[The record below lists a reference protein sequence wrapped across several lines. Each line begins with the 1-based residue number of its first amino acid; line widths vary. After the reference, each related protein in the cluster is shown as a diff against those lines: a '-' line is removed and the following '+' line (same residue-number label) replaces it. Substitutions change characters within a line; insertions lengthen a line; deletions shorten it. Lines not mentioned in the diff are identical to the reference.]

1 MEFCVEIVNH
11 IEIDINKFIYHFK
24 NEIPAVSGIDRINE
38 YDDSKFDNTA
48 KKVVTLLK
56 DIKEE
61 LQAALQEG
69 LQHEEE
75 NRIHLQECLRNIGKV
90 EENLINLF
98 RTMILKLLEYKR
110 KNSLIGFVTKSNN
123 VPNPFDN
130 GSKIKANQKDIC
142 SESRKFKTCRSG

>member
-1 MEFCVEIVNH
+1 MKYRPLVVLTELMNMMIQNL
-11 IEIDINKFIYHFK
+11 IIL
-24 NEIPAVSGIDRINE
+24 R
-38 YDDSKFDNTA
+38 

-123 VPNPFDN
+123 VPNPVDN
-130 GSKIKANQKDIC
+130 GSKIKANQKDIW
-142 SESRKFKTCRSG
+142 SDSRKFKTCRSG